1 MGLTSMTA
9 EIKVWIDPVL
19 FTGTMR
25 KNLDPFRQHTD
36 EDLWNALQ
44 EVQMKAVVEELPN
57 KLDKAYRTYL
67 SADEP
72 LFFVETD
79 SLIQQT
85 IRDKFQECTVVTTA
99 HGLNTIIDCDR
110 ILVLDARIQGY
121 DEPYVLLHDHRG
133 LSYQMVQ
140 QTSQAEAASPLCTAK
155 QAGGQ
160 GPGRHCT

>member
-1 MGLTSMTA
+1 MC
-9 EIKVWIDPVL
+9 
-19 FTGTMR
+19 TG
-25 KNLDPFRQHTD
+25 NQ
-36 EDLWNALQ
+36 
-44 EVQMKAVVEELPN
+44 
-57 KLDKAYRTYL
+57 RTL
-67 SADEP
+67 NI
-72 LFFVETD
+72 TD

-155 QAGGQ
+155 QVTTPTRISGMGLSLNRVQ
-160 GPGRHCT
+160 PWHTNPRLSL